1 MRVGSECRAGQGGS
15 GLVSH
20 STLMI
25 GCCEATVG
33 KLHPSYAGTVHNMA
47 NVYEVKG
54 EYDRA
59 LEMYEEA
66 RAVYEVHSDPNT
78 CMRL

>member
-1 MRVGSECRAGQGGS
+1 M
-15 GLVSH
+15 VSH

-25 GCCEATVG
+25 GCGEATVG
-33 KLHPSYAGTVHNMA
+33 KQHPDYANTVGNMA
-47 NVYEVKG
+47 IVYQKKG
-54 EYDRA
+54 EYNRA

-78 CMRL
+78 CMRV